1 MDGFTHFDAEG
12 NAVMVDVGEKDVTRR
27 SAVARGSIAVSA
39 EVLEA
44 VEKRTTA
51 KGDVLGVARVAA
63 IMAVKRTA
71 GLIPLCHPLNIDN
84 CAVEFEI
91 DRPGRLIHLTCAVKV
106 SGRTGVEMEALTGVS
121 IGLLTIYDMC
131 KSMDKTMEIGGVRL
145 LKKAGGR
152 SGHFTAGPAG
162 RSAGRAPGP
171 AVLAVSG
178 VKNSGKTTLIEKLIS
193 HLSERGFSCGV
204 IKHDG
209 HDFSPDVEGTDT
221 HRLMAAGAAGVGI
234 FSEAKSMLVRVGG
247 GVDETELARHLG
259 GSDLIFLEGFKRS
272 GHPKIEVVRQAVSTT
287 PVCAPETLLALA
299 TDLPIHL
306 GGVPVCH
313 PDDITR
319 LGDLVESHIRK
330 TTGK

>member
-1 MDGFTHFDAEG
+1 
-12 NAVMVDVGEKDVTRR
+12 
-27 SAVARGSIAVSA
+27 
-39 EVLEA
+39 
-44 VEKRTTA
+44 
-51 KGDVLGVARVAA
+51 
-63 IMAVKRTA
+63 
-71 GLIPLCHPLNIDN
+71 LIPLCHPLNIDN

-91 DRPGRLIHLTCAVKV
+91 DRPGRLIHLTCTVKV
-106 SGRTGVEMEALTGVS
+106 GGRTGVEMEALTGAS

-145 LKKAGGR
+145 MEKAGGR
-152 SGHFTAGPAG
+152 SGHFRAGG
-162 RSAGRAPGP
+162 RSTGPGPGP

-178 VKNSGKTTLIEKLIS
+178 VKNSGKTTLIERLIPR
-193 HLSERGFSCGV
+193 LSERGFRCGV

-221 HRLMAAGAAGVGI
+221 HRLMTAGAAGVGI
-234 FSEAKSMLVRVGG
+234 FSEARSMLVRVGG
-247 GVDETELARHLG
+247 GVDEKELAGHLG
-259 GSDLIFLEGFKRS
+259 GLDLIFLEGFKHS
-272 GHPKIEVVRQAVSTT
+272 GHPKIEVVRQAVSTA

-299 TDLPIHL
+299 TDLPIRL

-319 LGDLVESHIRK
+319 LGELVESHIRK